1 MIFPGCLWHM
11 HHAFKLP
18 PASSLSFFSC
28 SSAEF
33 TSAADASRALLAFSW
48 SKSPITNHKN
58 VLFINSHDHD
68 DVDADVDVYHQSKSS
83 RHQHAAEVQLQPWWL
98 PLSACVAPM
107 LPAGPEGTCQ
117 HKENDV
123 FFQQFS
129 VYFGHQPSEPRM
141 SSNILLAATCENTHV
156 ITNIFRNK
164 CHALAISWLQPLPHF
179 LWTTTSSI
187 HITHSF
193 HILEPSCPLTFTCQM
208 DLQGH
213 HTQQYDSIVPPEPRV
228 YFCIHPGKL
237 AWNLKIHPW
246 KRRNIYTSPIL
257 LGSMLVSGVFA
268 CSFCTRKTSPTSAM
282 IHLSFLQLSSSS
294 GCDFRGCYCSSLP
307 AWCTGTRWPEIKES
321 TFLLTNMSPPK
332 ITQGMFEAHFH
343 FPRWDMLVPCRVF
356 SLEGTRPSFDF
367 HVIFSRSEGSGQLA
381 VDVWEDSPPW
391 CLR

>member
-1 MIFPGCLWHM
+1 MKIIH
-11 HHAFKLP
+11 
-18 PASSLSFFSC
+18 
-28 SSAEF
+28 
-33 TSAADASRALLAFSW
+33 
-48 SKSPITNHKN
+48 
-58 VLFINSHDHD
+58 
-68 DVDADVDVYHQSKSS
+68 
-83 RHQHAAEVQLQPWWL
+83 
-98 PLSACVAPM
+98 
-107 LPAGPEGTCQ
+107 
-117 HKENDV
+117 
-123 FFQQFS
+123 
-129 VYFGHQPSEPRM
+129 
-141 SSNILLAATCENTHV
+141 TH
-156 ITNIFRNK
+156 TNIFRNK
-164 CHALAISWLQPLPHF
+164 CHALAISWLQALPHF

-237 AWNLKIHPW
+237 AWNLKIPPW

-257 LGSMLVSGVFA
+257 LGSMLVFRGICMLLLHPQNFPNISND
-268 CSFCTRKTSPTSAM
+268 PPE
-282 IHLSFLQLSSSS
+282 LSSAVQQQH
-294 GCDFRGCYCSSLP
+294 CDLRGCYCSSLP
-307 AWCTGTRWPEIKES
+307 AWCTRTRWPEIKES

-367 HVIFSRSEGSGQLA
+367 HVIFLRSEGSGQLA